1 MPDESPWVEPQWMV
15 SPHDKGTHAF
25 GAADDDGVSE
35 SLCERQLAME
45 KALIDP
51 KEASE
56 TWVCVPCQLA
66 LGTLL
71 ADRYASRQQATT
83 GDVVEALPPLAEL
96 LSPRVGG

>member
-1 MPDESPWVEPQWMV
+1 MPDESPWAEPQWMV
-15 SPHDKGTHAF
+15 SPHDKQTHAF
-25 GAADDDGVSE
+25 GAADDNGVSE

-45 KALIDP
+45 KALIEP

-71 ADRYASRQQATT
+71 ADRYAARRQAKT
-83 GDVVEALPPLAEL
+83 GDVAEALPPLDEL
-96 LSPRVGG
+96 LSPRAGG